1 MDMLPLH
8 EEGNRP
14 DVRATSLS
22 GHQHAKRQV
31 CPWWAG
37 LSLPAAAWV
46 AVHLS
51 YPQSPVSSFQSRVC
65 EEWPALQSLTY
76 ECSAAI
82 TCWCGTHRKYPIIG
96 IMLQTNY
103 LGPR

>member
-1 MDMLPLH
+1 MGSQAAPPNQWLTLH
-8 EEGNRP
+8 MSVAE
-14 DVRATSLS
+14 VHLT
-22 GHQHAKRQV
+22 

-37 LSLPAAAWV
+37 LGLPAVAWV

-51 YPQSPVSSFQSRVC
+51 YHQSPVSSFQFKVRD
-65 EEWPALQSLTY
+65 EWPAMQSLTY

-82 TCWCGTHRKYPIIG
+82 TCWCSTHRKYPVIG
-96 IMLQTNY
+96 IKLQTNY